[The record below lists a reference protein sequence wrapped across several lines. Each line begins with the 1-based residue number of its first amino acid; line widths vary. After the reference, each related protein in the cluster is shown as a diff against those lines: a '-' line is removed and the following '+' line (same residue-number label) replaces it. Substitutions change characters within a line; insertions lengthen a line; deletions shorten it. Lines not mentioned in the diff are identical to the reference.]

1 MKIKVAINQFKI
13 GANKVENIKKAKE
26 FIMKS
31 ILSESNIIVLPECF
45 VCPYDV
51 NVFNVDCTLPLPLS
65 SNVVLEFVVN
75 GDPLELVILLPF
87 VSSIIF
93 LCAELL
99 SKLKLPEIL
108 SDNLK
113 NCIGSL
119 VLSPALVFKLPL
131 ELTSVNPT
139 FDINGIAIHHLVFN

>member
-1 MKIKVAINQFKI
+1 M
-13 GANKVENIKKAKE
+13 
-26 FIMKS
+26 
-31 ILSESNIIVLPECF
+31 
-45 VCPYDV
+45 
-51 NVFNVDCTLPLPLS
+51 PLPLS